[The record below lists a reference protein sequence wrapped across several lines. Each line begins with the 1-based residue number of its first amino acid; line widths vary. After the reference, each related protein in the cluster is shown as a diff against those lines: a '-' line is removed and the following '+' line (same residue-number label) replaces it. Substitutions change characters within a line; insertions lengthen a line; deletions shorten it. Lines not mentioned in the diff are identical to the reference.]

1 MKILVFKICSAYSKQ
16 MNYPAASYG
25 VPVRPLADQSENLVR
40 PRGAG
45 NLPTGG
51 LKILPAVINP
61 VNTKPNPNLP
71 PPRLCVKS
79 SESSQI
85 KKGSKT

>member
-45 NLPTGG
+45 NLPAGRQ
-51 LKILPAVINP
+51 V
-61 VNTKPNPNLP
+61 KPLSAY
-71 PPRLCVKS
+71 RRI
-79 SESSQI
+79 Q
-85 KKGSKT
+85 KGALNQ